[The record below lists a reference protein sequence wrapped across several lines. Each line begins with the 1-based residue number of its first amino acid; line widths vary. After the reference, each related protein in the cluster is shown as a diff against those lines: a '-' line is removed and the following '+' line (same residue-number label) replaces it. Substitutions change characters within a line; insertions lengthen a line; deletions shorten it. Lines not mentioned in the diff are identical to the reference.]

1 MPCWIAGM
9 GVYSLWQC
17 VPVMAPLESVHFSER
32 VHVHVLIYVC
42 SV

>member
-1 MPCWIAGM
+1 M
-9 GVYSLWQC
+9 GWVEKCVPSLWQC
-17 VPVMAPLESVHFSER
+17 VSVMAPLESVHFSER

>member
-1 MPCWIAGM
+1 MPCWIAGI

-17 VPVMAPLESVHFSER
+17 MSVMAPLESVHFSEC
-32 VHVHVLIYVC
+32 VHVHVLMNVC

>member
-17 VPVMAPLESVHFSER
+17 MSVMAPHESVRFSEH
-32 VHVHVLIYVC
+32 VHVHVLIYIC

>member
-1 MPCWIAGM
+1 MPCSIAGM

-17 VPVMAPLESVHFSER
+17 VSVMVPLESVHFSEC